1 MQNVPIIFASHN
13 VNKVAEIRALLPQY
27 SVQSLSDLKFDEEI
41 PETGSTLE
49 ENAEIKARRIFDEFK
64 KPVFA
69 DDTGLLVNALNGA
82 PGVYSARYAGAEA
95 SSEANMTKLLNA
107 LVGNG
112 NRQAHFKTSICFI
125 GPAGEANFFTGR
137 VDGHILEQRK
147 GKHGFGYDPLFQAD
161 GENLSFAEMTSLA
174 KNKISHRGRALEAF
188 IRFLEDA
195 GKR

>member
-13 VNKVAEIRALLPQY
+13 ANKVAEIRALLPQY
-27 SVQSLSDLKFDEEI
+27 SVQSLIDLEFHEEI

-49 ENAEIKARRIFDEFK
+49 ENAEIKARRIFDEFN

-69 DDTGLLVNALNGA
+69 DDTGLLVDALNGA
-82 PGVYSARYAGAEA
+82 PGVYSARYAGEGVD
-95 SSEANMTKLLNA
+95 SEANMAKLLEA
-107 LVGNG
+107 LSTAD

-125 GPAGEANFFTGR
+125 GPAGQTYFFEGR
-137 VDGHILEQRK
+137 VDGQILEQKK
-147 GKHGFGYDPLFQAD
+147 GDHGFGYDPLFQAE
-161 GENLSFAEMTSLA
+161 GEDLSFAEMTSLA

-188 IRFLEDA
+188 IHFLDDA